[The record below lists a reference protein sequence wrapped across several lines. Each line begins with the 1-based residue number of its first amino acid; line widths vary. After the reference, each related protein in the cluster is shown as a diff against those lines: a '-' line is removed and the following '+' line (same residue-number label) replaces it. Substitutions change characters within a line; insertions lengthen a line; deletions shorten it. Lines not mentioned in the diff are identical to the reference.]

1 MLDSSEISIIQ
12 LPTKSWLILLQI
24 KYFMTNIGILLRSF
38 LSNISTSAP
47 ASQLSLTL
55 QRLLQL
61 HITGGCSG
69 GGRGG
74 GGWQLRPRRGSGHRG
89 GGEPGGGRLCTFTLR
104 RGGSRLLLHNLLL
117 VPVLVGHL
125 YEAVLLPLP
134 DHLGGAL
141 LVLPHV
147 ARTELILGGLDPDMS
162 AMFDD
167 GEYNNRRWYNLNTG
181 IFVYDKFWR
190 QKMMTDSF

>member
-47 ASQLSLTL
+47 ASRLFLTL
-55 QRLLQL
+55 HRVLQIL
-61 HITGGCSG
+61 QITGGCSG
-69 GGRGG
+69 CGRGG
-74 GGWQLRPRRGSGHRG
+74 GGRQLCPRPRSGHRG
-89 GGEPGGGRLCTFTLR
+89 GGEGRGGRLCTFTLR
-104 RGGSRLLLHNLLL
+104 RGGPGLLFHHLLL
-117 VPVLVGHL
+117 VLVLVGHL
-125 YEAVLLPLP
+125 NEAVLLPLP

-141 LVLPHV
+141 LVLSHV
-147 ARTELILGGLDPDMS
+147 ARTEIILGGLDPDMS

-167 GEYNNRRWYNLNTG
+167 GEYNC
-181 IFVYDKFWR
+181 
-190 QKMMTDSF
+190 

>member
-1 MLDSSEISIIQ
+1 
-12 LPTKSWLILLQI
+12 
-24 KYFMTNIGILLRSF
+24 MTNIGILLRSF

-47 ASQLSLTL
+47 ASSLQLSLTL
-55 QRLLQL
+55 LRLLQL

-74 GGWQLRPRRGSGHRG
+74 GGWQLRPCPGSRHRG
-89 GGEPGGGRLCTFTLR
+89 GGEAGGGRLCTFTLR

-117 VPVLVGHL
+117 VQVLVGHL
-125 YEAVLLPLP
+125 NEAVLLPLP

-167 GEYNNRRWYNLNTG
+167 GEYNTRRWYLL
-181 IFVYDKFWR
+181 VPSY
-190 QKMMTDSF
+190 